1 MMMIPLMSLTMRMK
15 YWTTDIIGD
24 IHGNSDPLLYWASH
38 YNHDI
43 LIIAGD
49 AGLLF
54 GNFNN
59 TEICDIFK
67 RKFSQKKVLIIP
79 GNHEDYDQ
87 IYALPQTTVFGAKA
101 YKLSNN
107 FYYIAR
113 GEILSINNKTFLCI
127 GGADSIDKIWR
138 QDQMEENP
146 NSPIWWQQ
154 EQITPEDISR
164 ALTNLKPYDNKV
176 DYVVS
181 HEVPIAVKRN
191 IFPVIGGEKTSSYRL
206 WDLANQIKFSMWYC
220 GHLHLSW
227 GSTIG
232 DMNFTVLNIN
242 EIEEVL

>member
-1 MMMIPLMSLTMRMK
+1 MRMK

-24 IHGNSDPLLYWASH
+24 IHGNSDPLLYWADC
-38 YNHDI
+38 YKHDI

-59 TEICDIFK
+59 TEICNIFK
-67 RKFSQKKVLIIP
+67 KQFPQKKVLIVP

-107 FYYIAR
+107 FYYIDR

-127 GGADSIDKIWR
+127 GGADSIDKLWR
-138 QDQMEENP
+138 LDYMRDNP
-146 NSPIWWQQ
+146 GSKIWWQQ
-154 EQITPEDISR
+154 EQITQPDIDN
-164 ALTNLKPYDNKV
+164 ALRNCAKYNYKV
-176 DYVVS
+176 DYVIS
-181 HEVPIAVKRN
+181 HEVPIRVKAEILHN
-191 IFPVIGGEKTSSYRL
+191 FNYSSANSATLL
-206 WDLANQIKFSMWYC
+206 WDLANQIEFSMWYC

-227 GSTIG
+227 RSTIG
-232 DMNFTVLNIN
+232 DMNFTVLQIN